1 MTFTF
6 GFERN
11 NNFYL
16 PVPNASQQPKDY
28 DERIWSGTLLYAL
41 DERGSKN

>member
-11 NNFYL
+11 SNFYL
-16 PVPNASQQPKDY
+16 PVPTGAAAGPNDY
-28 DERIWSGTLLYAL
+28 DERIWSGTVLY
-41 DERGSKN
+41 RFGRKGQ